1 MSLRHLR
8 STALPRTRLAIAL
21 TLAAAAA
28 VYVVTGHVNADDPAI
43 VAAPPAPQVEVTTLE
58 PVEIRAWNE
67 FSGRLSPVDSAA
79 IKPLVSGTI
88 QQVLF
93 EEGDWVEAGSPLFVI
108 DPRPHEAALAAAEAQ
123 LATAQS
129 RAQLAQDEFDRAEQ
143 LLESRLLSQSLFDS
157 ASSALRVAQAAVA
170 EAESVVS
177 QAKLNLEYAHVSA
190 PVSGRISRAELTVG
204 NVVEAGPNAPVLTTV
219 VADDRF
225 YVEFNVSEPLYLE
238 FMRSEHMRTGQDTQA
253 MPVELTL
260 ANDGRSYHGHIHA
273 FDNHLDTRSG
283 TIRARALVE
292 NSDGALTAGM
302 YATVRVGA
310 AQTAEALLVPERAI
324 GTNQNHKFVYV
335 VDAANVAQYR
345 QVTLGGQHE
354 GQRIVTGGIEAG
366 EQVIV
371 NGLARVMPNT
381 PVDPVPAAESQAV
394 AAR

>member
-1 MSLRHLR
+1 MSLHTRNL
-8 STALPRTRLAIAL
+8 SRTPLAVAL

-28 VYVVTGHVNADDPAI
+28 IYVVTGQVSADDPAPAL
-43 VAAPPAPQVEVTTLE
+43 AAPAPQVEVATLE

-67 FSGRLSPVDSAA
+67 FSGRLAPVESAA

-93 EEGDWVEAGSPLFVI
+93 EEGDWVEQGTPLFVI

-123 LATAQS
+123 LITARS
-129 RAQLAQDEFDRAEQ
+129 RAQLAKDEFERAGQ
-143 LLESRLLSQSLFDS
+143 LLESKLLSQSLYDAAES
-157 ASSALRVAQAAVA
+157 TLRVEQAAVR
-170 EAESVVS
+170 EAESRVK
-177 QAKLNLEYAHVSA
+177 QARLNLEYAHVSA

-204 NVVEAGPNAPVLTTV
+204 NVVEAGPNAPVLTTI

-225 YVEFNVSEPLYLE
+225 YAEFNVSEPLYIEL
-238 FMRSEHMRTGQDTQA
+238 MRASKDPRA

-260 ANDGRSYHGHIHA
+260 ANDAQRYHGHIHA
-273 FDNHLDTRSG
+273 FDNQLDTRSG
-283 TIRARALVE
+283 TIRARALVA

-310 AQTAEALLVPERAI
+310 AQTTRALLVPERAI
-324 GTNQNHKFVYV
+324 GTNQSHKFVYV
-335 VDAANVAQYR
+335 VGDDKVAQYR
-345 QVTLGGQHE
+345 QVTLGGQYE
-354 GQRIVTGGIEAG
+354 GQRIVVDGVEAG
-366 EQVIV
+366 EQIVV

-381 PVDPVPAAESQAV
+381 PVDPVPVSEAQAV

>member
-1 MSLRHLR
+1 MSVRVP
-8 STALPRTRLAIAL
+8 SLPRTRLAVAL

-28 VYVVTGHVNADDPAI
+28 IYVVTGHVNADDPALA
-43 VAAPPAPQVEVTTLE
+43 AAPPAPQVEVATLE

-93 EEGDWVEAGSPLFVI
+93 DEGQWVEAGSPLFVI

-123 LATAQS
+123 LITAQS
-129 RAQLAQDEFDRAEQ
+129 RAQLAKDEFERAEQ
-143 LLESRLLSQSLFDS
+143 LLASKLLSQSLYDS
-157 ASSALRVAQAAVA
+157 AASTLRVAQAEVR
-170 EAESVVS
+170 EAESAVS
-177 QAKLNLEYAHVSA
+177 QARLNLEYAHVSA

-204 NVVEAGPNAPVLTTV
+204 NVVEAGPNAPVLTTI

-225 YVEFNVSEPLYLE
+225 YAEFNVSEPLYIELV
-238 FMRSEHMRTGQDTQA
+238 RAAQDPQA

-260 ANDGRSYHGHIHA
+260 ANDGRRYHGHIHS
-273 FDNHLDTRSG
+273 FDNQLDTRSG
-283 TIRARALVE
+283 TIRARALVA

-302 YATVRVGA
+302 YATVRVSA
-310 AQTAEALLVPERAI
+310 AQTTEALLVPERAI
-324 GTNQNHKFVYV
+324 GTNQSHKFVYV
-335 VDAANVAQYR
+335 VGNDNVAQYR

-354 GQRIVTGGIEAG
+354 GQRIVVDGVTPG
-366 EQVIV
+366 EDVIV
-371 NGLARVMPNT
+371 NGLARVMPNST
-381 PVDPVPAAESQAV
+381 VDPVPVTDAPSV